1 MKFLCLLVPLVVL
14 PLLFIGQIAY
24 TQLRTSAE
32 VKTFDQ
38 IAASLDRQKQLMASK
53 TRVAAANVELFSHD
67 NLVKRYFLIDEEI
80 ERYNLLQRPLLRVL
94 KSYQAAYPEYY
105 EIRLLMPDG
114 YEDVRWTSEAMDNVT
129 DEEADST
136 FFQAM
141 ANWPEDIYTSVLR
154 NPDNQAISLMVG
166 KRLSLKDDSIDPA
179 IAEPKLRGYLALTVS
194 LDDLHRNIQ
203 TQRIGEDGFYIATDM
218 NGAVLFQPDQYSLER
233 LMPELE
239 ASELIAGAR
248 SGERFQTQFQGR
260 AVYVQ
265 GLQLHR
271 DLYVFAM
278 LPAEQLLQTSRDLG
292 ITVAI
297 ITALAIVVTIAAL
310 FTALHYIVLRPVR
323 KLGELTHEIGRGEL
337 TIQIDTRA
345 KDEIGELANSF
356 KEMSESLKESND
368 HVQFLAYHDSLT
380 GLPNRAMFEDYLRR
394 AIAQAA
400 RTGEMLAVLFLD
412 LDNFKRIND
421 TLGHHVGDNL
431 LQRFSEG
438 LTKELRGEDYLSRVV
453 DSDPDHVVARLG
465 GDEFIIL
472 LRNVKDQFGAGA
484 VAHRICN
491 TLAHPFVVSNHDLYV
506 STSIGITIY
515 PVDATDANDIIK
527 NADAAMYHAKE
538 QGRNNYQYYAASMNL
553 ASTQRLLM
561 ENKLRRALE
570 HSQFEL
576 HYQPKVDARTHAIIG
591 AEALIRWR
599 DPDLGLVPP
608 DVFIP
613 IAEETGLIVPIG
625 EWVLNRACIQAKAW
639 QDAGLPAISISV
651 NVSAIQVAREDLGFM
666 IGRTLKN
673 SQLEAKYLDIE
684 ITESAI
690 MRAEHRA
697 VKLLNETR
705 SLGASVSLDDFG
717 TGYSSLSYLQK
728 FPITNLKIDRSF
740 ITELPNDKSAT
751 SIVTAIIAM
760 AHSLDLRVTA
770 EGVEEEHQ
778 LQFLREKQCDF
789 IQGYL
794 FSRPLPAEEFAA
806 LLRQKNLKIA

>member
-1 MKFLCLLVPLVVL
+1 
-14 PLLFIGQIAY
+14 
-24 TQLRTSAE
+24 
-32 VKTFDQ
+32 
-38 IAASLDRQKQLMASK
+38 
-53 TRVAAANVELFSHD
+53 
-67 NLVKRYFLIDEEI
+67 
-80 ERYNLLQRPLLRVL
+80 
-94 KSYQAAYPEYY
+94 
-105 EIRLLMPDG
+105 
-114 YEDVRWTSEAMDNVT
+114 
-129 DEEADST
+129 
-136 FFQAM
+136 
-141 ANWPEDIYTSVLR
+141 
-154 NPDNQAISLMVG
+154 
-166 KRLSLKDDSIDPA
+166 
-179 IAEPKLRGYLALTVS
+179 
-194 LDDLHRNIQ
+194 
-203 TQRIGEDGFYIATDM
+203 
-218 NGAVLFQPDQYSLER
+218 
-233 LMPELE
+233 
-239 ASELIAGAR
+239 
-248 SGERFQTQFQGR
+248 
-260 AVYVQ
+260 
-265 GLQLHR
+265 
-271 DLYVFAM
+271 
-278 LPAEQLLQTSRDLG
+278 
-292 ITVAI
+292 
-297 ITALAIVVTIAAL
+297 
-310 FTALHYIVLRPVR
+310 
-323 KLGELTHEIGRGEL
+323 
-337 TIQIDTRA
+337 
-345 KDEIGELANSF
+345 
-356 KEMSESLKESND
+356 
-368 HVQFLAYHDSLT
+368 
-380 GLPNRAMFEDYLRR
+380 
-394 AIAQAA
+394 
-400 RTGEMLAVLFLD
+400 
-412 LDNFKRIND
+412 
-421 TLGHHVGDNL
+421 
-431 LQRFSEG
+431 
-438 LTKELRGEDYLSRVV
+438 LRGEDYLSRVV